1 MLSHVTSE
9 HGNPPE
15 CSDNSDADS
24 ESELET
30 EDEEKSVAKKPRTV
44 SSSASRHKAY
54 AKMTELEYG
63 DLFVVSTVQY
73 SRHLKKAAI

>member
-9 HGNPPE
+9 HGNSPE

-30 EDEEKSVAKKPRTV
+30 EDEEKSTAKKPRTV
-44 SSSASRHKAY
+44 PYAASKYKAY
-54 AKMTELEYG
+54 AKMSELDCSHSVME
-63 DLFVVSTVQY
+63 LP
-73 SRHLKKAAI
+73 